1 VRRSAELKQLSRDH
15 HQALYAA
22 LGLRRADAA
31 TASKAVVEFLEFWRG
46 HGARHFVIE
55 EAVLLPGFVGG
66 GGDARDELVARVVTD
81 HVELRARARRLS
93 EDSPLS
99 DLHELGEALTAHVRF
114 EEDELFPLIE
124 DTRARGARGVGGG
137 AGDR

>member
-1 VRRSAELKQLSRDH
+1 M
-15 HQALYAA
+15 
-22 LGLRRADAA
+22 
-31 TASKAVVEFLEFWRG
+31 
-46 HGARHFVIE
+46 IE

-66 GGDARDELVARVVTD
+66 GGDARYELVARVVTD
-81 HVELRARARRLS
+81 HVELRARALRLS

-124 DTRARGARGVGGG
+124 RTLEPEALAELGEELAIAENEPRPE
-137 AGDR
+137 AGTTTEF